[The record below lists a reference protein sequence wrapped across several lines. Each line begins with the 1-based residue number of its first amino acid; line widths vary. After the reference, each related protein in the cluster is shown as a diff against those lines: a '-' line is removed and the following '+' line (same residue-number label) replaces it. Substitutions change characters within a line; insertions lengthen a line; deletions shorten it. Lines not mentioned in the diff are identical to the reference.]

1 MDNMELPSY
10 MDAEQR
16 KWDMTEAKNEYFLD
30 TRFVLRDGQKHP
42 AAIIAPG
49 GAYAFVSSFVEGVPF
64 ARKLNEMGI
73 SAFIV
78 YYRVR
83 ESARYPAPQDDL
95 ARAVREVICDADR
108 WDIDPENYSVW
119 GSSAGGHLAAT
130 FGTESLGYK
139 KYGLP
144 KPGAM
149 VLIYPVITMDRE
161 FTNMWTHDNLLGAD
175 ATAEEEA
182 EWSVEKQVTAAYPP
196 TYIWCGDADDA
207 VAPENTKRMAAAI
220 ERAGVPVKMDI
231 FPGIGHGVG
240 LATDT
245 AADGWLD
252 RAVEFWRGKN

>member
-1 MDNMELPSY
+1 MENMELPSY

-16 KWDMTEAKNEYFLD
+16 EWDTTEAKNEYYLD
-30 TRFVLRDGQKHP
+30 TRFVIRDGKRHP

-49 GAYAFVSSFVEGVPF
+49 GGYFFVASFVEGVPF

-83 ESARYPAPQDDL
+83 ELAHYPAPQDDL
-95 ARAVREVICDADR
+95 ARAVREVICDPEK
-108 WDIDPENYSVW
+108 WDIDPNNYSVW

-161 FTNMWTHDNLLGAD
+161 FTHMGTHDNLIGAD
-175 ATAEEEA
+175 ATAELEDA
-182 EWSVEKQVTAAYPP
+182 WSVEKQVTAAYPP
-196 TYIWCGDADDA
+196 TYVWCGDADDA
-207 VAPENTKRMAAAI
+207 VPPENTKQMAAAL
-220 ERAGVPVKMDI
+220 EKAGVPVKMDI

-240 LATDT
+240 LAPDT
-245 AADGWLD
+245 SADGWID
-252 RAVEFWRGKN
+252 RAVEFWRGR

>member
-1 MDNMELPSY
+1 MDTTNLPPF
-10 MDAEQR
+10 MDAEQA
-16 KWDMTEAKNEYFLD
+16 KWDTTEAKNEYYLD
-30 TRFVLRDGQKHP
+30 TRFVIRDGRRHP

-49 GAYAFVSSFVEGVPF
+49 GGYAFVASFVEGVPF

-83 ESARYPAPQDDL
+83 ELAHYPAPQDDL
-95 ARAVREVICDADR
+95 ARAVREVICDPDR
-108 WDIDPENYSVW
+108 WDIDPNNYSVW

-161 FTNMWTHDNLLGAD
+161 FTHMGTHDNLIGAD
-175 ATAEEEA
+175 ATPELEDA
-182 EWSVEKQVTAAYPP
+182 WSVEKQVTAAYPP
-196 TYIWCGDADDA
+196 TYVWCGDADDA
-207 VAPENTKRMAAAI
+207 VPPENTKRMAAAL

-231 FPGIGHGVG
+231 FP
-240 LATDT
+240 ASDT
-245 AADGWLD
+245 A
-252 RAVEFWRGKN
+252 